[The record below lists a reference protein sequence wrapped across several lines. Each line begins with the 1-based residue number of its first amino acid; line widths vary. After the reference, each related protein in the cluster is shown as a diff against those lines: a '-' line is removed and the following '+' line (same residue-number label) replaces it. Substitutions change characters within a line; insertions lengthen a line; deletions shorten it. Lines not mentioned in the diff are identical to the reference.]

1 MKTYSHL
8 LTYADCYHEAS
19 AKRLQSKKKY
29 REAERKENRT
39 IARDLMIFTAGIF
52 TMYLIY
58 IVLHGMFYY
67 G

>member
-1 MKTYSHL
+1 MKTYSQL
-8 LTYADCYHEAS
+8 LHYSDGYHEAS
-19 AKRLQSKKKY
+19 AKRLQAKKEY
-29 REAERKENRT
+29 REAERKENRNLVT
-39 IARDLMIFTAGIF
+39 DMMIVTATAF